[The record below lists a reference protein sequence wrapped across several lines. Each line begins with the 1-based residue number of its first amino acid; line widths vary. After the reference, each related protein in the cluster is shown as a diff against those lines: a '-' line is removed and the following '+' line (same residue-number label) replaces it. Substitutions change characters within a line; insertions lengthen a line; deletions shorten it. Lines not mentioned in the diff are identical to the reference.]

1 MLEDLDLNSIADDRA
16 RELVR
21 QLLNLLEDVMGDLR
35 VAQAETQRLR
45 EDRDTIRIS
54 QNTPGPQFGT
64 PTNLPP
70 TPDVLDPGSED
81 SPNSRS

>member
-1 MLEDLDLNSIADDRA
+1 MNPVKKLMSW
-16 RELVR
+16 
-21 QLLNLLEDVMGDLR
+21 LR
-35 VAQAETQRLR
+35 GPSDPESVAEAQRLR

-54 QNTPGPQFGT
+54 QNTATSQLGV

-81 SPNSRS
+81 SHNYR